1 MEVAGPSQEG
11 GGGMRDEG
19 GAASLK
25 LDWNLDLPR
34 GGDTGGCL
42 WRREQEE
49 GRNGGGGGRKRDRQ
63 DRQPLCQRKFSEADH

>member
-11 GGGMRDEG
+11 RGGDEG

-25 LDWNLDLPR
+25 QDWNLDLPR

-42 WRREQEE
+42 WRREQEA
-49 GRNGGGGGRKRDRQ
+49 GRNGGEGGKRDRQ
-63 DRQPLCQRKFSEADH
+63 DRTITRSSVKC